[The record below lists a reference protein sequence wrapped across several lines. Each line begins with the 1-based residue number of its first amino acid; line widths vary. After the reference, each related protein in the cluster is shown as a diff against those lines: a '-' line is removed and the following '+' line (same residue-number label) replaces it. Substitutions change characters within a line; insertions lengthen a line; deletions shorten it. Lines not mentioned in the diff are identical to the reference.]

1 MGSRNT
7 SGWKKSIQVCRYLF
21 QNRFWTVNTL
31 MVYILLVVF
40 ISYYIRPIAAYC
52 LAQKV
57 AVTPWI
63 FPFMSSDYMLQIF
76 MVAGAIFLLADVPF
90 YEENG
95 MYLLYRTGTVS
106 WQVGTVLYMLVTAVL
121 YVLSIGGIALLSLA
135 DVVQFSSEWGKIFGT
150 LMQTGVSQET
160 GIPMDFSYT
169 MFRFTPAKATVYS
182 FLLEV
187 ACILW
192 LGCVIYT
199 GNLLLKHKMGVL
211 IAVVYLFLDAVIANT
226 LPRSIYQYSP
236 LSLSQLANYNGD
248 LEREGVTFLY
258 AVLFFSFSF
267 ILFII
272 VIFYTGHMKCK
283 KSGISHVS
291 E

>member
-1 MGSRNT
+1 M
-7 SGWKKSIQVCRYLF
+7 
-21 QNRFWTVNTL
+21 
-31 MVYILLVVF
+31 
-40 ISYYIRPIAAYC
+40 
-52 LAQKV
+52 
-57 AVTPWI
+57 
-63 FPFMSSDYMLQIF
+63 
-76 MVAGAIFLLADVPF
+76 
-90 YEENG
+90 
-95 MYLLYRTGTVS
+95 
-106 WQVGTVLYMLVTAVL
+106 
-121 YVLSIGGIALLSLA
+121 LSLA

-211 IAVVYLFLDAVIANT
+211 IAVVYLFLGAVIANT

-272 VIFYTGHMKCK
+272 VIFFTGHMKCK